1 MAASPFVVTVTELL
15 KHPGT
20 QRPTVVAGSLEGI
33 ELTSARVPPGATV
46 TFDGVLECI
55 ADRSLTATGEV
66 RAPWVGECR
75 RCLTEV
81 VGELVGEVQ
90 EVFTTVPIEGE
101 TYPLD
106 HDRVDLEPMVRD
118 AVLLGLPLA
127 PLCEGGCAGPD
138 PEGHPVEV
146 EDDEVEPEAEQGGAA
161 DPRWSKLSELRFD

>member
-20 QRPTVVAGSLEGI
+20 QRPTVTAGPLDGV
-33 ELTSARVPPGATV
+33 ELTSARVPAGAAV
-46 TFDGVLECI
+46 AFDGVLECI
-55 ADRSLTATGEV
+55 ADRSITATGEV

-75 RCLTEV
+75 RCLREV
-81 VGELVGEVQ
+81 AGELVADVQ

-118 AVLLGLPLA
+118 AVLLALPLA
-127 PLCEGGCAGPD
+127 PLCAGGCAGPD
-138 PEGHPVEV
+138 PEGHPVAV
-146 EDDEVEPEAEQGGAA
+146 AEDDGEGAPVA
-161 DPRWSKLSELRFD
+161 AGDPRWAKLSELHFD